1 MKKFDAFSKCL
12 NVLLKAD
19 KEKTFDD
26 EFYRMGV
33 IGQFNL
39 TFELAW
45 KATKEILEGHGVLT
59 EKIGS
64 PREIFKAAYRV
75 NFLDDEEIWLEILK
89 RRNISV
95 HLYDETSAVEL
106 VNLIF
111 DKYISALVNLRDSLT
126 ERLRD
131 AD

>member
-1 MKKFDAFSKCL
+1 MKKFETFSKCL

-19 KEKTFDD
+19 RQKTLDD

-45 KATKEILEGHGVLT
+45 KATKETLESHGVLT

-64 PREIFKAAYRV
+64 PREIFKAAYRL

-95 HLYDETSAVEL
+95 HLYDEISAVEL

-111 DKYISALVNLRDSLT
+111 EKYIAALVTLQNSLLEKQLDT
-126 ERLRD
+126 E
-131 AD
+131 

>member
-12 NVLLKAD
+12 NVLLTAD
-19 KEKTFDD
+19 KEKTF
-26 EFYRMGV
+26 
-33 IGQFNL
+33 
-39 TFELAW
+39 
-45 KATKEILEGHGVLT
+45 
-59 EKIGS
+59 
-64 PREIFKAAYRV
+64 
-75 NFLDDEEIWLEILK
+75 DDEEIWLEILK
-89 RRNISV
+89 RRNI
-95 HLYDETSAVEL
+95 HDETSAVEL